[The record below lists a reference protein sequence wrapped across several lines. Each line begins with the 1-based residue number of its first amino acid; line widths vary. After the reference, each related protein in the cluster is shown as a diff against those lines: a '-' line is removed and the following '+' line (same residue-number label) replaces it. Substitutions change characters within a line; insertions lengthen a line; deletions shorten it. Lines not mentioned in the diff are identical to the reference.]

1 MSTLIGQLYLALFSP
16 NVNEWCQCAKT
27 KQKAL
32 YNNQFINLNQGG
44 WYNKLFLHLL
54 IDFHNYAIERL
65 DVRWKDDTKTKLAQ
79 FRYVVTWETIVEFIK
94 PKRGSG
100 EYGAGF

>member
-1 MSTLIGQLYLALFSP
+1 MSDVSVQ
-16 NVNEWCQCAKT
+16 
-27 KQKAL
+27 KQSKKP
-32 YNNQFINLNQGG
+32 YIIINLLTSTKAADIINC
-44 WYNKLFLHLL
+44 YLHLL